1 MFSKKLAFVCLILVV
16 LSSWISSEK
25 MADENYNDNNE
36 SILNKLTSIGIQNKF
51 EADVEDDDLL
61 ITTGSGMVRGT
72 KFYLDDDL
80 NEITNPINTDKLKR
94 VNAWLGIPFA
104 QKPLDDLRF
113 KRPVPVENWY
123 QILNCT
129 KLPNSCFQV
138 YDTVI
143 PDFKGVDIWNSNT
156 ELSEDCLYLNIWAP
170 HPLPKKSPVI
180 VKEFHFRDF
189 KTIIR
194 NLIFFKSKGMDLWW
208 RVCFRNI

>member
-1 MFSKKLAFVCLILVV
+1 MFSDKFTVVCLNLVV
-16 LSSWISSEK
+16 FCNIISSEK
-25 MADENYNDNNE
+25 TIDEKYNDNNE
-36 SILNKLTSIGIQNKF
+36 SILNPLSSIGIQNKF
-51 EADVEDDDLL
+51 ETEIEDDLL

-80 NEITNPINTDKLKR
+80 NEIVNPVNTDKLKR

-104 QKPLDDLRF
+104 QKPLDNLRF
-113 KRPVPVENWY
+113 KRPEPVENWN

-170 HPLPKKSPVI
+170 HPLPKNSPVL
-180 VKEFHFRDF
+180 VKEIIFRIF
-189 KTIIR
+189 KQ
-194 NLIFFKSKGMDLWW
+194 
-208 RVCFRNI
+208 